1 MDLNRLSVFDT
12 KRDNWRLFDIY
23 FVRYAISFDYFVQPS
38 SSLSAGANFDL
49 CYHQGTSSRDA
60 RWTSATSSFDDE
72 RLLLIFVSAF
82 FVRYFDLLE
91 GTIR

>member
-1 MDLNRLSVFDT
+1 MDLNRLSVFDA

-23 FVRYAISFDYFVQPS
+23 FVRYAISFDYFEQYTCRS
-38 SSLSAGANFDL
+38 YRNFDL

-60 RWTSATSSFDDE
+60 RWTSATNSFDDE

-82 FVRYFDLLE
+82 FVRYFDFLE